1 MKIVYLQHSGFVVET
16 QQHLLVFD
24 YYQDPTN
31 SAVPMIAGGKK
42 VIAFVSHS
50 HSDHFNAQIG
60 DWKDLVTTYY
70 LSKNIRAAG
79 GLPGVDSNKVVYMNP
94 YEQQENSG
102 LKVTTYGS
110 TDAGLSFFVEVDG
123 WRIFH
128 AGDLNW
134 WHWKG
139 DTEEN
144 NRLAAAGFHKELE
157 RLAGVTMDVAFFPVD
172 SRLEEYRALGVEAF
186 CQQTKVHQLVAMHA
200 CGEVWTPPIKFP
212 KTGKPVPVW
221 CPATPGEIRQYNNKK

>member
-1 MKIVYLQHSGFVVET
+1 MKIIYLQHSGFVIET
-16 QQHLLVFD
+16 QQYLLIFD

-42 VIAFVSHS
+42 VIVFASHS
-50 HSDHFNAQIG
+50 HSDHFNPKIG
-60 DWKDLVTTYY
+60 DWKVNVSTYY
-70 LSKNIRAAG
+70 LSEDIRAAG
-79 GLPGVDSNKVVYMNP
+79 ALPAVGSSKIVFMNP

-102 LKVTTYGS
+102 VKVTTYGS
-110 TDAGLSFFVEVDG
+110 TDVGLSFFVEVDG

-144 NRLAAAGFHKELE
+144 NRLAAEGFHKELE
-157 RLAGVTMDVAFFPVD
+157 RLAGLTLDVAFFPVD

-186 CQQTKVHQLVAMHA
+186 CQKTTVRQLVAMHA
-200 CGEVWTPPIKFP
+200 CGEAWTAPVGFP
-212 KTGKPVPVW
+212 GKGQIVSVW
-221 CPATPGEIRQYNNKK
+221 CPAIPGEIKQIQNKN

>member
-1 MKIVYLQHSGFVVET
+1 MKIVYLQHSGFIVET
-16 QQHLLVFD
+16 QQYLLVFD

-31 SAVPMIAGGKK
+31 SAVSMMTGGKK
-42 VIAFVSHS
+42 VIVFASHS
-50 HSDHFNAQIG
+50 HSDHFNSQIG
-60 DWKDLVTTYY
+60 VWKDNVATYY
-70 LSKNIRAAG
+70 LSEDIRAAG
-79 GLPGVDSNKVVYMNP
+79 GLPGVASPKVVFMNP

-139 DTEEN
+139 DTKAN
-144 NRLAAAGFHKELE
+144 NRLAAKGFHKELE
-157 RLAGVTMDVAFFPVD
+157 RVAGLTIDVAFFPVD
-172 SRLEEYRALGVEAF
+172 SRLEEYRTLGVEAF
-186 CQQTKVHQLVAMHA
+186 CQNTTVRQLVAMHA
-200 CGEVWTPPIKFP
+200 CGEVWTPPAGFP
-212 KTGKPVPVW
+212 GKGKAVAVW
-221 CPATPGEIRQYNNKK
+221 CPATPGEIKQIQNKN